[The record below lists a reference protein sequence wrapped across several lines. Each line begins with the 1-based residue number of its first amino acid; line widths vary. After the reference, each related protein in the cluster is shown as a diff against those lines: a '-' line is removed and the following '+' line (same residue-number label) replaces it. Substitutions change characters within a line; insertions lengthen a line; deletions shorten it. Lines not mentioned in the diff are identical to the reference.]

1 MRKRRN
7 IFLLAGLLFC
17 FTNVFCQKKKIISI
31 IPDTTWKTLVPA
43 AYGVNTQTAAGPSWN
58 DKTFLEMI
66 NQLKPGN
73 MRYPGGTIG
82 NYTDWRTGQ
91 FMYSDVRDPNKGP
104 VYGTYKGK
112 DHRKIKIN
120 TYRPEE
126 LKRAIDVNGATPIY
140 MVNMLT
146 DTLGSTLEMLAHCEK
161 IGLPVKYIELGNEL
175 YLTYFAGGSIE
186 NNIPGDYASPY
197 HFPTAKSYADECNKW
212 IKAIK
217 KRYPQAEIAY
227 QVVFGRDWEK
237 WHINSPRSVE
247 WNQTMFDNIR
257 GTDRV
262 SIHHYAKIFKQTN
275 ALDGLWYSMYE
286 FLSCFEFIQTT
297 LKDKKVWFTEYNNKD
312 GNINGDPNKSENPW
326 GGRWIHGINTAMIT
340 CMMLDLPQVELT
352 CIHNLAANLAAA
364 LITYNNL
371 TIPPCPEDEMG
382 ASIKKLEFTAAGV
395 THVILG
401 NALNRASKMQ
411 MLSFSN
417 NPEIKV
423 TNGVLMSVYGTAFDD
438 NGAKRLLLFN
448 ISDRSQHIDLNNY
461 YQLSSVESYYM
472 DSLTEPV
479 TGINSVSHKKSTV
492 NKGSIT
498 LLPFSVSI
506 VM

>member
-1 MRKRRN
+1 
-7 IFLLAGLLFC
+7 
-17 FTNVFCQKKKIISI
+17 
-31 IPDTTWKTLVPA
+31 
-43 AYGVNTQTAAGPSWN
+43 
-58 DKTFLEMI
+58 
-66 NQLKPGN
+66 
-73 MRYPGGTIG
+73 
-82 NYTDWRTGQ
+82 
-91 FMYSDVRDPNKGP
+91 
-104 VYGTYKGK
+104 
-112 DHRKIKIN
+112 
-120 TYRPEE
+120 
-126 LKRAIDVNGATPIY
+126 
-140 MVNMLT
+140 
-146 DTLGSTLEMLAHCEK
+146 
-161 IGLPVKYIELGNEL
+161 
-175 YLTYFAGGSIE
+175 
-186 NNIPGDYASPY
+186 
-197 HFPTAKSYADECNKW
+197 
-212 IKAIK
+212 
-217 KRYPQAEIAY
+217 
-227 QVVFGRDWEK
+227 
-237 WHINSPRSVE
+237 
-247 WNQTMFDNIR
+247 
-257 GTDRV
+257 
-262 SIHHYAKIFKQTN
+262 
-275 ALDGLWYSMYE
+275 
-286 FLSCFEFIQTT
+286 
-297 LKDKKVWFTEYNNKD
+297 
-312 GNINGDPNKSENPW
+312 
-326 GGRWIHGINTAMIT
+326 
-340 CMMLDLPQVELT
+340 MMLDLPQVELT

-438 NGAKRLLLFN
+438 NGAQRLLLFN